1 MQAEGEAGAVVQ
13 HRQGMAAA
21 VEQGEMAFE
30 IHLPQGIGRGV
41 FEALPRPLGGRIGG
55 REPGGATQNRGD
67 GAGGGHGVIAESA
80 EAGVQFAPAPGGVLE
95 AQRDDRGFQ
104 GRRGCG
110 AASGGGGES
119 DPRGPQGQP
128 RHSES
133 AIYRPSG
140 TDPEATTEGPQG
152 EAGGG
157 GLTE

>member
-1 MQAEGEAGAVVQ
+1 
-13 HRQGMAAA
+13 
-21 VEQGEMAFE
+21 MAFE

-104 GRRGCG
+104 GRRGAVRRLVG
-110 AASGGGGES
+110 AARAIREAA
-119 DPRGPQGQP
+119 GP
-128 RHSES
+128 
-133 AIYRPSG
+133 A
-140 TDPEATTEGPQG
+140 A
-152 EAGGG
+152 A
-157 GLTE
+157 